1 MGAFYDFFIFLLLVV
16 GGVIFEKLAQIAY
29 FKITNKKF
37 KEHHFSF
44 SRYIYLLIF
53 PLLATFI
60 MIQRTG
66 SQLLLVCLSF
76 ALVGTFLEWLIGFF
90 YHKIVGQKLWT
101 YHRYS
106 LSGYTSLLSIPL
118 WGLAGALFW
127 LLAKIFI

>member
-1 MGAFYDFFIFLLLVV
+1 
-16 GGVIFEKLAQIAY
+16 
-29 FKITNKKF
+29 
-37 KEHHFSF
+37 
-44 SRYIYLLIF
+44 
-53 PLLATFI
+53 